1 MSEVTTVAPSREA
14 FEPLLQA
21 EHGVYLKAALVDALV
36 RADMLLKPGMLY
48 GLRQPIS
55 EGGRWHPDNIG
66 AAPIADAFAYWG
78 EQFRRAQAVANATAP
93 ALIRG
98 GVRPEKQ
105 KKKGWF

>member
-1 MSEVTTVAPSREA
+1 
-14 FEPLLQA
+14 
-21 EHGVYLKAALVDALV
+21 
-36 RADMLLKPGMLY
+36 LKPGMLY

-105 KKKGWF
+105 KKKGWFT